1 MGRAMERLAA
11 NNHYNPNSYCDVVL
25 IWDFAPASL
34 SSMLNLLT
42 ENKMQTVCGPQ
53 HIRDAII
60 CLLIIELV
68 GQRFDTTVLH
78 LKVKKNS
85 KVFPRHTE
93 NSLESR
99 SPFRVPC

>member
-42 ENKMQTVCGPQ
+42 ENKMQTVCGSFSE
-53 HIRDAII
+53 ILNIYEMLSSA
-60 CLLIIELV
+60 C
-68 GQRFDTTVLH
+68 
-78 LKVKKNS
+78 
-85 KVFPRHTE
+85 
-93 NSLESR
+93 
-99 SPFRVPC
+99 